1 MIKIVYHSNPNQP
14 KDNNHW
20 GRFAKLTE
28 QDHREFTDEQE
39 EEAIAFWLECDYPI
53 TQLCE
58 IPTKKLD
65 KSILQSV
72 QQVYDEDT
80 QANELIEEY
89 LTSQKELYEIIDE
102 DSII

>member
-14 KDNNHW
+14 KDSNHW
-20 GRFAKLTE
+20 GRFVKLTD
-28 QDHREFTDEQE
+28 QDHREFTEDQE
-39 EEAIAFWLECDYPI
+39 EEAIKFWLECDYPI
-53 TQLCE
+53 TQLVE

-65 KSILQSV
+65 KSILMSV

-80 QANELIEEY
+80 TANTQIEEY
-89 LTSQKELYEIIDE
+89 LTSQKELYEIVDK